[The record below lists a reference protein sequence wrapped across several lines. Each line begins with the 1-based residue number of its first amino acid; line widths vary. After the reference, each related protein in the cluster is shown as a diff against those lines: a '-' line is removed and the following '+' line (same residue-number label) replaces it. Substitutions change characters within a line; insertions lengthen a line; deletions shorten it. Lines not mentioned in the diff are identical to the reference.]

1 MMGNPDSFVPPSLTL
16 EENLKKALTEMLV
29 LHLLS
34 IKDCYIGELTAEIS
48 KKSNGT
54 LNIVFPYS
62 AIYRLQQSGYLTE
75 SEKRNAPDGR
85 RRQYYQLTEAGRTYL
100 EQLIA
105 AYVRFSKGVAGIL
118 ETGGEPDE

>member
-1 MMGNPDSFVPPSLTL
+1 MGNSDSLMPPSLTL

-34 IKDCYIGELTAEIS
+34 VKECYIGELTAEIS

-75 SEKRNAPDGR
+75 SQKRNAPDGR
-85 RRQYYQLTEAGRTYL
+85 RRQYYRLTETGQIYL
-100 EQLIA
+100 TQLLD
-105 AYVRFSKGVAGIL
+105 AYVRFTKGVTDIL
-118 ETGGEPDE
+118 ATGGESNE